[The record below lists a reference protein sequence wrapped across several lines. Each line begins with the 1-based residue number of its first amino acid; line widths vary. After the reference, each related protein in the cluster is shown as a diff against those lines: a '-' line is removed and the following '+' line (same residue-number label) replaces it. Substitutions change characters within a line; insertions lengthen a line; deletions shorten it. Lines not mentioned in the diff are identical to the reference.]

1 LATTRTQLEKKN
13 GEKLRKRQNDYGGRV
28 ATIKLIYVSGQIC
41 VAILGLI

>member
-1 LATTRTQLEKKN
+1 LATTRTQLEKKR
-13 GEKLRKRQNDYGGRV
+13 GKIEKRQNDYGGRV